1 MPSPTT
7 TIGGNL
13 GLKHLSLLNG
23 TQIEISAAPWCR
35 LHLRPAIFGTR
46 PPQRSGANRADRAV
60 KEPLSSA
67 ARFSFHLFPFGLG
80 AACSHLHAVAGG
92 ADTGNC
98 SPRKPELSNGPR
110 LRIPNAYC
118 MSCGREGRR
127 EGGKEAGP
135 VAPVGAGPGGADCIP
150 RISES

>member
-1 MPSPTT
+1 M
-7 TIGGNL
+7 IGGNL

-80 AACSHLHAVAGG
+80 AACSHLHAVAVLTQET
-92 ADTGNC
+92 AA
-98 SPRKPELSNGPR
+98 PENQS
-110 LRIPNAYC
+110 
-118 MSCGREGRR
+118 
-127 EGGKEAGP
+127 
-135 VAPVGAGPGGADCIP
+135 
-150 RISES
+150 